1 MDYDTII
8 VERKDRIGLITFNRP
23 EQMNTFTAQ
32 LARELNDAL
41 RELDEDEQIRVV
53 IIKGNG
59 KAFCAGI
66 DVKEIFDKDIVEI
79 RRWVKAMDE
88 HNETIAS
95 MKKPVIAAVQGAAVA
110 NGCGLVAACDLAIAA
125 DDARLG
131 TTAIN
136 VGLFCFGPAAP
147 LVRSVGRKRS
157 LKMLLTGDIIDA
169 VEAERIGLVN
179 EVVPREKLEEAVM
192 ALAEK
197 LAKKNPVSLQIGKN
211 AFYKMSNMT
220 YEDSLAYLGEMFSI
234 VCSTEDGREGINAF
248 LEKREPHWSK
258 ESS

>member
-1 MDYDTII
+1 
-8 VERKDRIGLITFNRP
+8 V
-23 EQMNTFTAQ
+23 
-32 LARELNDAL
+32 
-41 RELDEDEQIRVV
+41 
-53 IIKGNG
+53 
-59 KAFCAGI
+59 
-66 DVKEIFDKDIVEI
+66 
-79 RRWVKAMDE
+79 
-88 HNETIAS
+88 H
-95 MKKPVIAAVQGAAVA
+95 GAAVA

-136 VGLFCFGPAAP
+136 VGLFCFGPSAP

-197 LAKKNPVSLQIGKN
+197 LAKKNPISLQIGKN
-211 AFYKMSNMT
+211 AFYKMSDMT
-220 YEDSLAYLGEMFSI
+220 YGEGLAYLGEVFTI
-234 VCSTEDGREGINAF
+234 VCSTDDGKEGINAF
-248 LEKREPHWSK
+248 LEKREPHWTK